1 MIGARAPSRP
11 YEGERRGEWLYNR
24 RTLTAAASAPPPAS
38 WALYRRLLR
47 HVRPYWR
54 VFGFAVIGM
63 LVVAAADYT
72 MATLVA
78 PLIQNFQQPQPDM
91 MVRLPL
97 LIAAVFLLRGAGTYA
112 SDYGMAWVGHRVVF
126 DLRAAMAR
134 HLLRLP
140 VAYYDDQSAGVLISR
155 LTHDAQQIA
164 SASSSAI
171 TAVIR
176 NGLAM
181 LAMIVFLLQTN
192 WRLTLILFVTMPAV
206 AWVIRHFSRRL
217 RRSARNV
224 QSAMGRLT
232 HVIEEIVNG
241 NRIVK
246 IFGGERYESARAV
259 DASNALRHVASK
271 QSSASAASNP
281 LTQFVA
287 SIAVGVIVYIAL
299 GQSLAGRLSAP
310 EFVAYVVA
318 LLSLLEKSR
327 GLSGV
332 NANLQRGLAATESVF
347 GLLDTPGE
355 PDDGTTALGRVR
367 GAIAFERVSLE
378 YADGKCALDDI
389 SLEIPPGQTLALV
402 GPSGGGKTSLVN
414 LLPRFYVPSAG
425 VIRIDG
431 HDVQDVTLA
440 SLRANIAM
448 VSQDVVL
455 FNDTVAANIAY
466 GAMST
471 ASRADIERA
480 ADAAHALDFVRA
492 LPRGFD
498 TPIGDDGIKLSGGQR
513 QRIAF
518 ARAVLKNAPVLILD
532 EATSALDSESE
543 RAVQAALE
551 TLMQERTTIVI
562 AHRLSTIE
570 RADRIAVL
578 DQGRIVETGTHG
590 ALIRADGLY
599 ARLHRL
605 QFTGT

>member
-1 MIGARAPSRP
+1 VQTPS
-11 YEGERRGEWLYNR
+11 YNR
-24 RTLTAAASAPPPAS
+24 RTLAAAVPPVPAQQPTS

-47 HVRPYWR
+47 YVRPYWR
-54 VFGFAVIGM
+54 VFGLATLAM
-63 LVVAAADYT
+63 LVVAGSDYV

-78 PLIQNFQQPQPDM
+78 PLIQNFQQPDPSM
-91 MVRLPL
+91 MVKLPL
-97 LIAAVFLLRGAGTYA
+97 MIAGVFLLRGAGTYV

-126 DLRAAMAR
+126 DLRSAMAR

-140 VAYYDDQSAGVLISR
+140 THYYDDQSAGVLISR

-171 TAVIR
+171 TALIR

-181 LAMIVFLLQTN
+181 VGMMIFLLQTN
-192 WRLTLILFVTMPAV
+192 WRLTLILFVMMPVV
-206 AWVIRHFSRRL
+206 AAVIRYFSRRL
-217 RRSARNV
+217 RRSARSV
-224 QSAMGRLT
+224 QGAMGKLT
-232 HVIEEIVNG
+232 HVLEEIVSG

-246 IFGGERYESARAV
+246 IFGGQAYETRRAV
-259 DASNALRHVASK
+259 DASNQLRHVASK
-271 QSSASAASNP
+271 QSSAGAASNP

-287 SIAVGVIVYIAL
+287 SIAVGVIIYIAL
-299 GQSLAGRLSAP
+299 NQSLAGRLSAP

-347 GLLDTPGE
+347 GLIDTEGERDRGTEVLGRARGALRYADVTLQYE
-355 PDDGTTALGRVR
+355 PDGR
-367 GAIAFERVSLE
+367 
-378 YADGKCALDDI
+378 KALDGI
-389 SLEIPPGQTLALV
+389 SLSIPPGQTVALV
-402 GPSGGGKTSLVN
+402 GPSGGGKTSLIN
-414 LLPRFYVPSAG
+414 LLPRFYTPTGGS
-425 VIRIDG
+425 ISIDG
-431 HDVQDVTLA
+431 HDLQDVTLE

-466 GAMST
+466 GAMSET
-471 ASRADIERA
+471 SRADIERA
-480 ADAAHALDFVRA
+480 AQAANALDFIRA
-492 LPRGFD
+492 LPEGFE
-498 TPIGDDGIKLSGGQR
+498 TLVGDDGIKLSGGQR
-513 QRIAF
+513 QRIAI
-518 ARAVLKNAPVLILD
+518 ARAILKNAPVLILD

-551 TLMQERTTIVI
+551 SLMRNRTTIVI

-578 DQGRIVETGTHG
+578 DGGKLVELGTH
-590 ALIRADGLY
+590 AELIAKDGIY
-599 ARLHRL
+599 ARLHRI
-605 QFTGT
+605 QFATGAIAAPA

>member
-1 MIGARAPSRP
+1 MTRAAIIAA
-11 YEGERRGEWLYNR
+11 
-24 RTLTAAASAPPPAS
+24 TLTAAAPVPPPAS

-54 VFGFAVIGM
+54 VFAFAVAGM
-63 LVVAAADYT
+63 IVVAASDYT
-72 MATLVA
+72 MATLVG
-78 PLIQNFQQPQPDM
+78 PLIQNFQQPEASM
-91 MVRLPL
+91 MVKLPL
-97 LIAAVFLLRGAGTYA
+97 LIAAVFLLRGVGTYA

-126 DLRAAMAR
+126 DLRSAMAR

-140 VAYYDDQSAGVLISR
+140 TPYYDDQSAGVLISR

-206 AWVIRHFSRRL
+206 ALVIRYFSRRL
-217 RRSARNV
+217 RRSARGV

-232 HVIEEIVNG
+232 HVLEEIVDG

-246 IFGGERYESARAV
+246 IFGGQAYETRRAV
-259 DASNALRHVASK
+259 DASNQLRHIASK
-271 QSSASAASNP
+271 QSSAAAASNP

-287 SIAVGVIVYIAL
+287 SIAVGVIIYIAL
-299 GQSLAGRLSAP
+299 NQSLAGRLSAP

-347 GLLDTPGE
+347 GLIDTPGE
-355 PDDGTTALGRVR
+355 ADHGRQVIDRAR
-367 GAIAFERVSLE
+367 GDIAFEDVTLRYEEEARLALDGVSLTV
-378 YADGKCALDDI
+378 
-389 SLEIPPGQTLALV
+389 SSGQTLALV

-414 LLPRFYVPSAG
+414 LLPRFYAPTSG
-425 VIRIDG
+425 TIRLDG
-431 HDVQDVTLA
+431 RDVQDVTLE
-440 SLRANIAM
+440 SLRANIAI
-448 VSQDVVL
+448 VSQDDVL
-455 FNDTVAANIAY
+455 FNDSVAANIAY
-466 GAMST
+466 GGMSG
-471 ASRADIERA
+471 ADRAHIERA
-480 ADAAHALDFVRA
+480 AEAANAMEFIRA
-492 LPRGFD
+492 LPQGFD
-498 TPIGDDGIKLSGGQR
+498 TLVGDDGIKLSGGQR
-513 QRIAF
+513 QRIAI
-518 ARAVLKNAPVLILD
+518 ARAILKNAPVLILD

-551 TLMQERTTIVI
+551 SLMKDRTTIVV
-562 AHRLSTIE
+562 APRLSTIE

-578 DQGRIVETGTHG
+578 DRGRLVESGTH
-590 ALIRADGLY
+590 AELIARDGVY
-599 ARLHRL
+599 ARLHRI
-605 QFTGT
+605 QFAGA